1 LEVLISMG
9 ILTIG
14 LVSVLSLVP
23 AGRSQALK
31 AGAIDRSSALALNAA
46 ADFITRGFA
55 RPGAW
60 QAVSGTFAVF
70 DPLDGSNF
78 WSGLGWGA
86 FLIRPETDSTT
97 TASSPNSLLEPGA
110 FVADIIARSE
120 DDIRYSTDNVGA
132 DDPPAALWAGNGTA
146 GRHVFD
152 GNFSYL
158 ATLSG
163 TSATWNPGDYKTL
176 TIVTFNRRDATVG
189 PVTLT
194 ADTVRSVWN
203 VSPTNV
209 PTGMTLKDLIKPG
222 AMVLYQTASMP
233 PLQWL
238 RVLLASDAT
247 DPTAPT
253 AWKVSLTCEQT
264 DPDASS
270 INNTVYVFPGA
281 SGSLQMPVRLEG
293 TSPWNE

>member
-1 LEVLISMG
+1 MG

-31 AGAIDRSSALALNAA
+31 AGAIDRSSALALNVA

-60 QAVSGTFAVF
+60 VLASGTFAVF
-70 DPLDGSNF
+70 DPLDSSAF
-78 WSGLGWGA
+78 WPGLGSGI
-86 FLIRPETDSTT
+86 FLIHPKTDAITA
-97 TASSPNSLLEPGA
+97 ASSTSSLLAPGA
-110 FVADIIARSE
+110 FVTDIIARSE

-132 DDPPAALWAGNGTA
+132 DDPPTALWSGIGAA

-163 TSATWNPGDYKTL
+163 TSPAWNPGDYKTL
-176 TIVTFNRRDATVG
+176 TVVTFNRRDTTLG
-189 PVTLT
+189 PVELT

-209 PTGMTLKDLIKPG
+209 PAGMTLKDLIKPG
-222 AMVLYQTASMP
+222 AMVLYKTPATP
-233 PLQWL
+233 PLQWV

-247 DPTAPT
+247 DSKAPT
-253 AWKVSLTCEQT
+253 VWKVSLTCERT

-270 INNTVYVFPGA
+270 NNNAVYVFPGA

-293 TSPWNE
+293 TSAWND